1 MTMKNI
7 IKLAAVG
14 LLALAPSSAF
24 AGKGGSAAAIQ
35 AAMASGSSD
44 AIAAELERTESLIC
58 DECVALVTALTEDS
72 RYPVREVAAW
82 WFGRRPALR
91 DMLVGGFVADLPRGD
106 TIAVRN
112 AADFLG
118 RTMSYTALP
127 NLRAAIK
134 RDVGPEA
141 KLAIVRAV
149 HYLGHRGGNEALTV
163 AMADR
168 DATVRAEAARAWRDI
183 FDQVDAGPVVA
194 LLGDSDATVRS
205 EAATVVGA
213 MKTLAGR
220 GALEALVVNDA
231 SPIVRRNAAWALG
244 KLGQSASRDAL
255 TKASND
261 PSGLVQMTAKA
272 ALGQLH

>member
-1 MTMKNI
+1 MKNI
-7 IKLAAVG
+7 RTKLAAV
-14 LLALAPSSAF
+14 ALVLCAALPAY
-24 AGKGGSAAAIQ
+24 AGKGGSAEKIRAAV
-35 AAMASGSSD
+35 ASTSVD
-44 AIAAELERTESLIC
+44 AIIAEVERTEALAC
-58 DECVALVTALTEDS
+58 GECVQLVTNLTEDS
-72 RYPVREVAAW
+72 RYEVRAVAAW
-82 WFGRRPALR
+82 WFAKRPALKK
-91 DMLVGGFVADLPRGD
+91 MLAEQFDADLLTGG
-106 TIAVRN
+106 TVKVRN

-127 NLRAAIK
+127 SLRAAIK

-149 HYLGHRGGNEALTV
+149 HYLGHRGGNEALTA

-183 FDQVDAGPVVA
+183 FDQVDAGPVVG
-194 LLGDSDATVRS
+194 LLGDSDAAVRA

-220 GALEALVVNDA
+220 AALEALVVSDA
-231 SPIVRRNAAWALG
+231 SPVVRRNAAWALG
-244 KLGQSASRDAL
+244 KLGQAASRDAL
-255 TKASND
+255 AKASND
-261 PSGLVQMTAKA
+261 ESGLVRMTAKV

>member
-1 MTMKNI
+1 MKNI
-7 IKLAAVG
+7 RTKLAAV
-14 LLALAPSSAF
+14 ALVLCAALPAY
-24 AGKGGSAAAIQ
+24 AGKGGSSAKIRAAVD
-35 AAMASGSSD
+35 STSVD
-44 AIAAELERTESLIC
+44 AIIAEVERTEALAC
-58 DECVALVTALTEDS
+58 GECVQLVTNLTEDS
-72 RYPVREVAAW
+72 RYEVRAVAAW
-82 WFGRRPALR
+82 WFAKRPALKK
-91 DMLVGGFVADLPRGD
+91 MLAEQFDGDLLTGGTVK
-106 TIAVRN
+106 VRN

-127 NLRAAIK
+127 SLRAAIK

-194 LLGDSDATVRS
+194 LLGDSDATVRA

-220 GALEALVVNDA
+220 AALEALVVGDA

-244 KLGQSASRDAL
+244 KLGQAASRDAL
-255 TKASND
+255 AKASSD
-261 PSGLVQMTAKA
+261 ESGLVRMTAKT
-272 ALGQLH
+272 ALGQLR